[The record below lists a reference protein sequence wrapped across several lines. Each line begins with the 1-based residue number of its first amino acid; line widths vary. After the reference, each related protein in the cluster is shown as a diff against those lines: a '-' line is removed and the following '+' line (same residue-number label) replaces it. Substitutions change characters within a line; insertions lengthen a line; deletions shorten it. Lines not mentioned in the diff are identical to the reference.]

1 MKEDVLNETTSFCNE
16 CPRKE
21 CCPEEECVLFRIEQI
36 ILKEGERMEKSNN
49 ISIVLRDGGIYYISK
64 EQVEY
69 WKLLYPELDVESELG
84 YLKEMWS
91 VNAIPRKTAKN
102 INKFINKWLHKQ
114 NASNESI

>member
-36 ILKEGERMEKSNN
+36 ILKEGERMEKANDGTS
-49 ISIVLRDGGIYYISK
+49 VYLRDGGLYTISQ
-64 EQVEY
+64 EQIEY
-69 WKLLYPELDVESELG
+69 WKMLYPELDVESELG

-91 VNAIPRKTAKN
+91 VNAIPKKTAKN
-102 INKFINKWLHKQ
+102 INKWLHKQ